1 MNKIITWSNAWLVL
15 ALVVVVV
22 SASWVPPV
30 LVHVRVLVVVFAVVE
45 VNDEPVVQTLLTAD
59 EDDIMT
65 GTPGLVVTEVQG
77 VLVTAWNKLESR
89 RELAGWIAGRLLG
102 GLIAF
107 GESALFLFGAQ
118 EPEENINYIYF
129 RYC

>member
-1 MNKIITWSNAWLVL
+1 M
-15 ALVVVVV
+15 
-22 SASWVPPV
+22 
-30 LVHVRVLVVVFAVVE
+30 HVRVLVVVFAVVE

-89 RELAGWIAGRLLG
+89 RELAG
-102 GLIAF
+102 
-107 GESALFLFGAQ
+107 
-118 EPEENINYIYF
+118 
-129 RYC
+129 